1 MKKHGKEIINALSA
15 VTQLGIYVVVSF
27 GIWILAANYIQK
39 RFGLGNYVSV
49 IGVILGAGSGML
61 SFVKF
66 CKRYVGSISEGGE
79 DDEK

>member
-1 MKKHGKEIINALSA
+1 MKKHGREALKALSA
-15 VTQLGIYVVVSF
+15 VTQLGIYVIVSF
-27 GIWILAANYIQK
+27 GIWILTANYIKQ

-66 CKRYVGSISEGGE
+66 CKRYAESMDGGGKS
-79 DDEK
+79 DEK